1 MFVRKLEES
10 ATHEEQTL
18 LNKLNKVVTLLVI
31 TFVSVLRLRFLDNV
45 WRVQLVDNVA
55 ASVFSTRVIVRLAV
69 RRWNTD
75 KSELVGPA
83 VITYRLTCVHGV
95 ETRVV
100 AGVVRLL
107 LYL

>member
-18 LNKLNKVVTLLVI
+18 LNKLNKVVTLLV
-31 TFVSVLRLRFLDNV
+31 TFVSVLRLRFFDNV

-55 ASVFSTRVIVRLAV
+55 VSVFSTRVIVRLAV

-75 KSELVGPA
+75 KSELVGHT
-83 VITYRLTCVHGV
+83 VIT
-95 ETRVV
+95 
-100 AGVVRLL
+100 
-107 LYL
+107 